1 MTRHPS
7 RTSSR
12 HTSSASPDRTA
23 RPFCPVHRADF
34 LPHPEKSGRAIEHV
48 LWLSAL
54 AMVAEIVTGHLSGSM
69 ALLADGW
76 HMGTHVAAMAISAYA
91 YRYMRRHAGQ
101 AFYSFGPGK
110 VSYLAS
116 YTSSLLLAGVA
127 VFMLFE
133 AASRLHAP
141 HAIRHEEAL
150 VVALIG
156 LAVNLVSA
164 WLLHGRDG
172 HGSHHHG
179 EPERGQD
186 HHGHDHEGE
195 GHHHHHHDHN
205 LRAAYLHV
213 LADALTSIAAIGA
226 LLAGKWAGMDWL
238 DPIVAAAGGLLIL
251 RWAWQLARDSASVLL
266 DRQIGGPVARAV
278 HAHVEH
284 WGGATL
290 DLHLWLLAPGRHALS
305 LTVEAGP
312 AHDPE
317 RLRALLEAEPAL
329 AHVTL
334 DLRLRHDSSVA
345 PQQSL

>member
-1 MTRHPS
+1 MTRHAS
-7 RTSSR
+7 RTSAR
-12 HTSSASPDRTA
+12 PAPAAHPDRTA
-23 RPFCPVHRADF
+23 KPFCPVHDPDF
-34 LPHPEKSGRAIEHV
+34 LPHPEQSGRAIEHV

-133 AASRLHAP
+133 AASRLHSP

-164 WLLHGRDG
+164 WLLHGREG
-172 HGSHHHG
+172 HGTHHHHAH
-179 EPERGQD
+179 P
-186 HHGHDHEGE
+186 GHDHDDEHE
-195 GHHHHHHDHN
+195 RHHHHHHDHN

-278 HAHVEH
+278 HAHVER
-284 WGGATL
+284 WGGVTL

-312 AHDPE
+312 AADPE
-317 RLRALLEAEPAL
+317 RLRAALDAEPSL